1 MFKRIVGFFVCICLL
16 LGLTFLSSEVASA
29 APAAERIVTTPT
41 GYHDATDVQYNWVN
55 GYIANWGAR
64 GEDCGFLS
72 TYAQD
77 FYTDVFTYSLLS
89 QKSGGMATTAHTS
102 PLYSALNTL
111 MTQNHTYFTKYDS
124 ASSADCKKFYQ
135 YTDCMLGDPSYV
147 STIYR
152 GLTVTGPWDGGKSYN
167 QEHIWPKSKSYGS
180 YYTDAGDL
188 MQLRAV
194 NPNENSSRNNTAYG
208 ESSGYYDPGVSVRGD
223 CARTILYMY
232 VRWGNP
238 DYLWGTSG
246 VMESMDVLLR
256 WVREDPVDTW
266 EMGHNDAVQ
275 SITGTRNVFVDYPEF
290 AFLLFDQEI
299 PSDMQTPSGGVS
311 ESGVSLV
318 TEASALKAGDQIIIA
333 ALNYDFALSAT
344 QKTSNRAAAPVTR
357 TGTGLNYGADTQVI
371 TLEAGSIDGTFAFS
385 TGDSAYLYAASSSS
399 NHLKTTAS
407 ISDNASWSIDINS
420 STGAATIQATGS
432 HTHNVMRY
440 NATSSLFS
448 CYAPSNSQKDV
459 CIYRLPSVMECQH
472 SYTERVLTAAACTT
486 SGIRMFTC
494 QICSDSYSVSVPAT
508 GHSYSGGACISCG
521 AADPSVATETYY
533 LFGYINGTNYA
544 CEESYQ
550 NLGAYK
556 FVNGKLK
563 ATFNQDSYVG
573 VKTSDNGSWYMTDGW
588 LGTNQTT
595 ATLYNA
601 DTLSNANKLYVPGN
615 VEVTF
620 TVKKNAND
628 TLTLSYTIGTCSHSY
643 AGGVC
648 TLCGER
654 DPNNG
659 TNSTVYYLFG
669 YINGQDYASQMDAGN
684 VGKYKFVDGK
694 LTTTFNC
701 GSYVAVKTADND
713 TWYMTSGWQ
722 GTNKTSVTLYET
734 RSLSRPDKLFVPG
747 GVQVTFTL
755 VENSDGSLTLSYTT
769 TGSGYTG
776 TSTKP
781 TFTLKYPT
789 VSFEDMIVLNV
800 YYAASNIQDAEEI
813 GLITFGSK
821 VTNYNINSA
830 DYVIPGSTWS
840 SSDGYYYSSSAGIA
854 AKNLGDTIYFAVY
867 ARLKD
872 GTYTYSNLVSYSPK
886 TYAYNQL
893 KSGTP
898 EMKALVVAM
907 LNYGAKA
914 QTYFGYKT
922 NALVNADLTAEQKAL
937 VSSYSSSM
945 MDTVPLPDTTKLGSM
960 VNNGGYASRYPTI
973 SFEGVFCIN
982 YYFKP
987 SSTPR
992 GNITMYVWNQE
1003 HYNSVTSLSKNNA
1016 TMTINM
1022 TKTSSDEYVAV
1033 VDGIAAKDLDKGVYV
1048 SFCYSD
1054 GTTNY
1059 CSGVVGYSIGTYCT
1073 SQASKTGSLAEL
1085 AASCAVYG
1093 YYAKQMFSA

>member
-1 MFKRIVGFFVCICLL
+1 MKKSMQRVLSFLL
-16 LGLTFLSSEVASA
+16 AVTLFASLTVSVKASA
-29 APAAERIVTTPT
+29 CELEETIPVQEASVSEERVET
-41 GYHDATDVQYNWVN
+41 
-55 GYIANWGAR
+55 
-64 GEDCGFLS
+64 
-72 TYAQD
+72 
-77 FYTDVFTYSLLS
+77 
-89 QKSGGMATTAHTS
+89 
-102 PLYSALNTL
+102 
-111 MTQNHTYFTKYDS
+111 
-124 ASSADCKKFYQ
+124 
-135 YTDCMLGDPSYV
+135 
-147 STIYR
+147 
-152 GLTVTGPWDGGKSYN
+152 
-167 QEHIWPKSKSYGS
+167 
-180 YYTDAGDL
+180 
-188 MQLRAV
+188 
-194 NPNENSSRNNTAYG
+194 
-208 ESSGYYDPGVSVRGD
+208 
-223 CARTILYMY
+223 
-232 VRWGNP
+232 
-238 DYLWGTSG
+238 
-246 VMESMDVLLR
+246 
-256 WVREDPVDTW
+256 
-266 EMGHNDAVQ
+266 AVQ
-275 SITGTRNVFVDYPEF
+275 E
-290 AFLLFDQEI
+290 E
-299 PSDMQTPSGGVS
+299 
-311 ESGVSLV
+311 V
-318 TEASALKAGDQIIIA
+318 TEASEISSVQLRDAAVMAAACSHSYRSFVSTAADCVTKGVRTYLCDLCGDRYTETIA
-333 ALNYDFALSAT
+333 ALGHHYVAGLCTGCGGADPAYVDTSRTFYLFGHINGSNYGCEEDSANMGDYRFDSNGSCTVTFLSDSYVAVKTAGNGVWYMTDGWQGTDTCKANLYSTSKLGNRADKLYVPGGIRVRFTLIKNSDGSYQLSYRQIACNHSFNSGVTTTQPTCLEEGMKTFTCQDCGHYYLEVVDPLGHSFQNSKCTRCGDFA
-344 QKTSNRAAAPVTR
+344 P
-357 TGTGLNYGADTQVI
+357 GYC
-371 TLEAGSIDGTFAFS
+371 E
-385 TGDSAYLYAASSSS
+385 
-399 NHLKTTAS
+399 
-407 ISDNASWSIDINS
+407 
-420 STGAATIQATGS
+420 
-432 HTHNVMRY
+432 
-440 NATSSLFS
+440 
-448 CYAPSNSQKDV
+448 
-459 CIYRLPSVMECQH
+459 H
-472 SYTERVLTAAACTT
+472 SYTSKVTTPASCTT
-486 SGIRMFTC
+486 HGVRTYTCRLCGDSYTETIAAGGHNYTSKVTTVATCTETGIRTYTC
-494 QICSDSYSVSVPAT
+494 TGCTASYTRSIAAT

-1093 YYAKQMFSA
+1093 YYAKQMFS